1 VRRTAA
7 LALALGLAAAPARA
21 APDIAAA
28 ASLRHALPEVAAA
41 FRDATG
47 RDVGVSYA
55 SSGALT
61 RQIRRGAPYGL
72 FLAANAAYPQKL
84 IAAGL
89 TVGEGATYARGRLAY
104 YVPGG
109 SPLDA
114 EAGLDGLTGALRAG
128 TVRRFAIPNPKHA
141 PYGERAR
148 QALRHAGVWDAVQPA
163 LVVGENAAQA
173 ARFAAQGPAAG
184 GILPATLAQAP
195 AFGAEGAHT
204 RIAER
209 RHAPLRHRLVTLT
222 GAGETA
228 RRFRRFVLDGR
239 GRAILRRHGLAVPGD
254 GG

>member
-1 VRRTAA
+1 MRGAAA

-28 ASLRHALPEVAAA
+28 ASLRQALPAVAAA

-47 RDVGVSYA
+47 RDIGVSYA

-72 FLAANAAYPQKL
+72 FLAANAAYPRKL
-84 IAAGL
+84 VDAGL

-104 YVPGG
+104 YVPEG

-114 EAGLDGLTGALRAG
+114 DGGLDGLRRGLRTGA
-128 TVRRFAIPNPKHA
+128 VRRFAIPNPKHA

-184 GILPATLAQAP
+184 GIVPATLAQAP
-195 AFGAEGAHT
+195 EFAAEGGHT
-204 RIAER
+204 RITAR

-222 GAGETA
+222 GASETA
-228 RRFRRFVLDGR
+228 RRFRRFVLGER
-239 GRAILRRHGLAVPGD
+239 ARAILRRHGLAAPGD
-254 GG
+254 GA